1 MRTFSR
7 RGHTSE
13 SHESWT
19 RTWQLAY
26 VRSRSASFH
35 TAVDTFA
42 KWPDWSEDIPRGAR
56 AEAQRLVKDA
66 RLLRWVGDQNS
77 AQGVAPPPQFV
88 WEQRCAFTIDC
99 DHGRPLRAAPWR
111 SARSEPARKWMQRFR
126 RRWNLC
132 LGKLPTK
139 DMLPAETMQAKARKG
154 VTKKQHSGAALRLNM
169 RSAKRPP
176 DGGRVIRSR

>member
-35 TAVDTFA
+35 TPVDTFA

-66 RLLRWVGDQNS
+66 RLLRWVGDQNC
-77 AQGVAPPPQFV
+77 ALGVAPPPHPQFV
-88 WEQRCAFTIDC
+88 WEKLRAIAIDC
-99 DHGRPLRAAPWR
+99 DQDEQRRAASWRPVR
-111 SARSEPARKWMQRFR
+111 SAAAKKWMQRFR
-126 RRWNLC
+126 HRWNLS
-132 LGKLPTK
+132 LGKVLTR
-139 DMLPAETMQAKARKG
+139 DILPAETMQAKAQQG
-154 VTKKQHSGAALRLNM
+154 V
-169 RSAKRPP
+169 AKR
-176 DGGRVIRSR
+176 

>member
-35 TAVDTFA
+35 TPVDTFA

-66 RLLRWVGDQNS
+66 RLLRWVGDQNC
-77 AQGVAPPPQFV
+77 ALGVAPPPHPQFV
-88 WEQRCAFTIDC
+88 WEKLRAIAIDC
-99 DHGRPLRAAPWR
+99 DQDEQRRAASWRPVR
-111 SARSEPARKWMQRFR
+111 SAAAKKWMQRFR
-126 RRWNLC
+126 HRWNLSLGNC
-132 LGKLPTK
+132 LP
-139 DMLPAETMQAKARKG
+139 ETSCQLR
-154 VTKKQHSGAALRLNM
+154 QCRPRLNKGSQKM
-169 RSAKRPP
+169 KQWFSPSLHNGVRRATPVLGPRY
-176 DGGRVIRSR
+176 